1 MVWKNSSNAVERSV
15 IMRNQR
21 KQPPVSPPDVTPVQK
36 ENVITQVREYQL
48 ITPLFGGGVTPGE
61 CDPVTVIRGTEIR
74 GQLRFWWRATR
85 GGRFADIKA
94 LKEEEDKI
102 WGAPYKKGEEG
113 VPHEETVQITVEV
126 SAQGKGNP
134 LYPFTQDNNGRTK
147 FHNDKAP
154 TYAAFPLQTSFGS
167 VQANVSFTLSI
178 SFPETKR
185 PDIEAALWAW
195 ETFGG
200 VGARTRRG
208 FGALR
213 CKTIKENG
221 KSVPV
226 DLPSATQE
234 NVSNWIRRKLELYV
248 APGSWPAH
256 VPHLRRQPVENRH
269 FKLVVRN
276 NNSNV
281 MDTWRYLIESLKDFR
296 QMRRQS
302 TTQGANYPGRSMWP
316 EPSAIRQITGQSHP
330 RHRNPIPNPAVNKFP
345 RAAFGLPIIFQ
356 FKDSNKYN
364 SNDPQNDPRK
374 TALEL
379 ENYDRLA
386 SPLILKPLA
395 CQNGNFIGLA
405 FVLTGNDFEGEKSVL
420 KAQERPSESWPVEI
434 SLKPGEAFT
443 LTDPNRGF
451 QARIDS
457 QTDVLQVFLKY
468 L

>member
-1 MVWKNSSNAVERSV
+1 MSNP
-15 IMRNQR
+15 R
-21 KQPPVSPPDVTPVQK
+21 KQPSGPPPDVTPVQK

-48 ITPLFGGGVTPGE
+48 ITPLFGGGVAPGE

-85 GGRFADIKA
+85 GGRFTDIKA

-102 WGAPYKKGEEG
+102 WGAPYKKGEKG
-113 VPHEETVQITVEV
+113 VSHEETVQITVEV
-126 SAQGKGNP
+126 PTQGKGIS
-134 LYPFTQDNNGRTK
+134 LYPFTEDENGRTR

-154 TYAAFPLQTSFGS
+154 TYAAFPLQTSLGS
-167 VQANVSFTLSI
+167 VQANVSFTLTI
-178 SFPETKR
+178 SFPATKR

-200 VGARTRRG
+200 IGARTRRG

-213 CKTIKENG
+213 CKAIKENDRP
-221 KSVPV
+221 VPV

-234 NVSNWIRRKLELYV
+234 NVSNWIRKKLELHV
-248 APGSWPAH
+248 APGSLPAH
-256 VPHLRRQPVENRH
+256 VPHLRRQPVENKH

-281 MDTWRYLIESLKDFR
+281 MGIWSYLIDSLKSFR
-296 QMRRQS
+296 QMRHQS
-302 TTQGANYPGRSMWP
+302 TIPGANYPGRSMWP

-356 FKDSNKYN
+356 FKDSNKHN
-364 SNDPQNDPRK
+364 PNDPQRDPRK

-405 FVLTGNDFEGEKSVL
+405 FILAGNNFEGEQAIL
-420 KAQERPSESWPVEI
+420 KAQEGQPGSWQVKD
-434 SLKPGEAFT
+434 SLEPGEAFT
-443 LTDPNRGF
+443 LTDSNRGF
-451 QARIDS
+451 QATIDN
-457 QTDVLQVFLKY
+457 QTDVLQVFLEY

>member
-1 MVWKNSSNAVERSV
+1 MS
-15 IMRNQR
+15 NQR
-21 KQPPVSPPDVTPVQK
+21 KQPPGPPPDVTPIKK

-61 CDPVTVIRGTEIR
+61 YDPVTIIRGTEIR

-85 GGRFADIKA
+85 AGRFKDTAE
-94 LKEEEDKI
+94 LKRAEDQI
-102 WGAPYKKGEEG
+102 WGAPSRKEGQDKKEEQG

-126 SAQGKGNP
+126 SSQGKGNS
-134 LYPFTQDNNGRTK
+134 LYPFTQDENGRTK

-195 ETFGG
+195 ESFGG
-200 VGARTRRG
+200 IGARTRRG

-221 KSVPV
+221 KPVQV
-226 DLPSATQE
+226 DLPPATQE
-234 NVSNWIRRKLELYV
+234 NVSSWIRKKFELYV

-281 MDTWRYLIESLKDFR
+281 MDTWRYLIDSLKSFR
-296 QMRRQS
+296 QMRRVSQIPN
-302 TTQGANYPGRSMWP
+302 AKHPGRSIWP

-330 RHRNPIPNPAVNKFP
+330 RHRNPIPNPAANKFP

-356 FKDSNKYN
+356 FKDSNKN
-364 SNDPQNDPRK
+364 NPNDPQRDPRK

-395 CQNGNFIGLA
+395 CQDGNVIGLA
-405 FVLTGNDFEGEKSVL
+405 FILAGNGFEGEQSIL
-420 KAQERPSESWPVEI
+420 KAQEKPSESWQVEV
-434 SLKPGEAFT
+434 SLESGEAFT

-451 QARIDS
+451 QARIDN
-457 QTDVLQVFLKY
+457 QTDILQVFLKY